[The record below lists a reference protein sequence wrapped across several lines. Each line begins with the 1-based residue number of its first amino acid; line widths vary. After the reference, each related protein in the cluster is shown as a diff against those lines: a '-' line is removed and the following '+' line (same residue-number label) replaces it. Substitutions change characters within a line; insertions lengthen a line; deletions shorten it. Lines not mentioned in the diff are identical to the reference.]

1 MMFDIVYDKVST
13 KSFLK
18 VFEFL
23 MLYTVLYTD
32 KPDEYTDIL

>member
-1 MMFDIVYDKVST
+1 MMFHIVYDKVST
-13 KSFLK
+13 KSLQ

-32 KPDEYTDIL
+32 KLDEYTDIL

>member
-13 KSFLK
+13 KSFY

-32 KPDEYTDIL
+32 KLDEYTDIL

>member
-13 KSFLK
+13 KSFK

-32 KPDEYTDIL
+32 KLDEYTDIP

>member
-13 KSFLK
+13 KSFK
-18 VFEFL
+18 FL

-32 KPDEYTDIL
+32 KLDEYTDIL